1 MISQSTAR
9 GHSHRQL
16 TNERAAQGSQN
27 YLDLFEMKDGSRYQV
42 AYDLDPARRWV
53 DRDNRFKF
61 TFYTHGD
68 VISALTM
75 NFSTTQTN
83 SDGAINS
90 NAMRKYLCDGINKN
104 NPGLSTYST
113 PLLRLADIYLTY
125 AEAVFES
132 TGSYNTIPAGL
143 SMTAEEAVNKVRFR
157 AGQPSVATTLPFYE
171 GNHRPNS
178 EELASDPAF
187 RLLYRNERAVELA
200 YEGVYWFDLRRWKR
214 AHLKDGQQLQ
224 ALRFNVTGSGTTGFK
239 PIIESS
245 ITRANVTPYV
255 FKAQHYWMPFETSLT
270 RFTKDWE
277 QNPGW

>member
-1 MISQSTAR
+1 
-9 GHSHRQL
+9 
-16 TNERAAQGSQN
+16 
-27 YLDLFEMKDGSRYQV
+27 
-42 AYDLDPARRWV
+42 
-53 DRDNRFKF
+53 
-61 TFYTHGD
+61 
-68 VISALTM
+68 
-75 NFSTTQTN
+75 
-83 SDGAINS
+83 
-90 NAMRKYLCDGINKN
+90 
-104 NPGLSTYST
+104 
-113 PLLRLADIYLTY
+113 
-125 AEAVFES
+125 
-132 TGSYNTIPAGL
+132 
-143 SMTAEEAVNKVRFR
+143 MTAEDAVNIVRLR
-157 AGQPSVATTLPFYE
+157 AGQPNVAATLPFYE
-171 GNHRPNS
+171 NNPLPNC

-214 AHLKDGQQLQ
+214 AHLKDGVKLQ